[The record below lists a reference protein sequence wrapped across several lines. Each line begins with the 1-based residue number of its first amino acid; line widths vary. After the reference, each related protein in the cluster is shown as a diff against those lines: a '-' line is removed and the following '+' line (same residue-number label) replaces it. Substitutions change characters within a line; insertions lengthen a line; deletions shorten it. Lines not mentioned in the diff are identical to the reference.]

1 MKLYFQDK
9 NESLQLVKVQYKVDD
24 FEKIRLEKVLM
35 AAVFY
40 CTDTISPEYLEQYL
54 FISTRQLV

>member
-9 NESLQLVKVQYKVDD
+9 NSSLQLVNVQYEVDD
-24 FEKIRLEKVLM
+24 FEKIRLKKVL
-35 AAVFY
+35 
-40 CTDTISPEYLEQYL
+40 ISPEYLEQYL